1 MADQPSSSRQLST
14 SPSNIV
20 TFRSFRTSSSESSE
34 HSRRLCLTA
43 SAEGDDEVVLFSA
56 QGTVKREP
64 GAEGLTRSQNEALAA
79 EGASSTTT
87 TEPRQ
92 GGPSPGRPQHSSG
105 ASPHKGV
112 KAAALSRL
120 RQKVHSGPETQ
131 GAGHSE
137 YEPIDATELGP
148 ETGATPEDQP
158 LKERAPSRL
167 SDTSDDFH
175 PYGSLHHRWFEKPKC
190 RIFLLAIICLVFVT
204 AIIAIVIAVM
214 HSLTPT
220 PATPVPLP
228 PWLPWRN
235 RTDDNGLPRLL
246 LWDPH
251 VSRNNPLSLSV
262 DTDSGTWND
271 TIQCE
276 LDGRDV
282 EVCEVTNDRRRLV
295 RSDAVVFYAELLDQY
310 DIPARR
316 AAPQMWVFWARAHLP
331 PMGKGGRLVNSSLS
345 LPLVTNLFNWTMGR
359 REDADVVIP
368 YKTWRCDESADEPV
382 SPYQSRIT
390 EQPRRDAAWIVDDCE
405 ENRFES
411 EVLHSTVDGEGSVY
425 IRLFPACGASEC
437 GSPAECIGYI
447 AQRYHF
453 LVVSLEP
460 VCFQSAY
467 ELIYDAFEYDIVPVV
482 LTQPGA
488 TLEVPEHSVVS
499 SAGLHGK
506 GQLAKYLRTLLDDP
520 EKYNSYFAWK
530 RNCSVVTAVKWL
542 CPLCHALWET
552 PMRRPPHPNVLEWW
566 TRRTNCRDEPL
577 FGLDSEFMQEL

>member
-1 MADQPSSSRQLST
+1 MADQPSSSRKLRTFPST
-14 SPSNIV
+14 KI
-20 TFRSFRTSSSESSE
+20 TFRKLRTSSAESSE
-34 HSRRLCLTA
+34 LSRRVSLTA
-43 SAEGDDEVVLFSA
+43 SAEADDEVVLLSA
-56 QGTVKREP
+56 QGTAEREP
-64 GAEGLTRSQNEALAA
+64 GAEGLTRSQNEALTVQGAA
-79 EGASSTTT
+79 GTTT
-87 TEPRQ
+87 TEQPRQ
-92 GGPSPGRPQHSSG
+92 GGLPPYRP
-105 ASPHKGV
+105 PRKVV
-112 KAAALSRL
+112 KAAALSRS

-137 YEPIDATELGP
+137 YEPDDDTELGP
-148 ETGATPEDQP
+148 GTGVTPEDQP
-158 LKERAPSRL
+158 LKERAPSQS
-167 SDTSDDFH
+167 SDSSDLFH
-175 PYGSLHHRWFEKPKC
+175 NYGSMHRRWFERPKF
-190 RIFLLAIICLVFVT
+190 RICLVAIICLVFVT
-204 AIIAIVIAVM
+204 AVIVIVITVI
-214 HSLTPT
+214 HSLKPT

-246 LWDPH
+246 LWEPR
-251 VSRNNPLSLSV
+251 VLRNNPLSLSV
-262 DTDSGTWND
+262 DIDAEAWSD
-271 TIQCE
+271 TLQCE

-282 EVCEVTNDRRRLV
+282 EVCDITNDRRRLV

-310 DIPARR
+310 DIPAQR

-368 YKTWRCDESADEPV
+368 YKTLRCDASADEPV
-382 SPYQSRIT
+382 SPYQSRLT
-390 EQPRRDAAWIVDDCE
+390 EQPRRDAAWLVDDCE

-447 AQRYHF
+447 AQQYHF

-482 LTQPGA
+482 LTPPGA

-499 SAGLHGK
+499 SAELHGE
-506 GQLAKYLRTLLDDP
+506 GELAKYLRALLDDP

-530 RNCSVVTAVKWL
+530 RNCSVVTAVNLL

>member
-1 MADQPSSSRQLST
+1 MADQPSSSRRLST
-14 SPSNIV
+14 SPSTMV
-20 TFRSFRTSSSESSE
+20 KFRSFRSSSSQSSE
-34 HSRRLCLTA
+34 HSRRMSLAA
-43 SAEGDDEVVLFSA
+43 SAEGDDEAVLFSA
-56 QGTVKREP
+56 QETVEREP
-64 GAEGLTRSQNEALAA
+64 GAQGLTRSRNEALTA
-79 EGASSTTT
+79 EGASGTDT
-87 TEPRQ
+87 TEPRRA
-92 GGPSPGRPQHSSG
+92 GPSPDHPQHSSG
-105 ASPHKGV
+105 ASPRKVV

-137 YEPIDATELGP
+137 CEPIDATELGP
-148 ETGATPEDQP
+148 ETGVTPEDQH
-158 LKERAPSRL
+158 LKERAPSRS

-175 PYGSLHHRWFEKPKC
+175 PYGSLHHRWFERPKC

-204 AIIAIVIAVM
+204 AIIAIVIAVI
-214 HSLTPT
+214 HSLKPT
-220 PATPVPLP
+220 PGTPVPPP

-246 LWDPH
+246 LWEPRPL
-251 VSRNNPLSLSV
+251 RNNPLSLTADAAAWS
-262 DTDSGTWND
+262 D

-282 EVCEVTNDRRRLV
+282 EVCEITNDRRRLM
-295 RSDAVVFYAELLDQY
+295 RSDAVVFYAEHVDQY
-310 DIPARR
+310 DIPAQR
-316 AAPQMWVFWARAHLP
+316 AAPQMWVFWAPAHPLP
-331 PMGKGGRLVNSSLS
+331 TGKGGWLVNSYLPP
-345 LPLVTNLFNWTMGR
+345 PLVANLFNWTMGR
-359 REDADVVIP
+359 RDDADVVIP
-368 YKTWRCDESADEPV
+368 YKTWRCDASTDEPV
-382 SPYQSRIT
+382 SAYQSRHT
-390 EQPRRDAAWIVDDCE
+390 EQPRRDAAWLVDDCE

-411 EVLHSTVDGEGSVY
+411 EVLHSTVDGEGTVY
-425 IRLFPACGASEC
+425 IRLFTACGTSEC

-460 VCFQSAY
+460 MCFQSAY
-467 ELIYDAFEYDIVPVV
+467 ELIYDAFEYDVVPVI
-482 LTQPGA
+482 LTPPGA

-499 SAGLHGK
+499 SAELHGK

-530 RNCSVVTAVKWL
+530 RNCFVATEVKLL

-552 PMRRPPHPNVLEWW
+552 PMRQPPHPNVLEWW
-566 TRRTNCRDEPL
+566 TRGTNCRDEPL